1 MRSRGRGEGEKEEG
15 RRVEGGTGRK
25 EKIRS
30 EEGRRLGESHG
41 YIKEAIQDH

>member
-1 MRSRGRGEGEKEEG
+1 M
-15 RRVEGGTGRK
+15 EGGTGRE

-30 EEGRRLGESHG
+30 EEGGRLRESHG